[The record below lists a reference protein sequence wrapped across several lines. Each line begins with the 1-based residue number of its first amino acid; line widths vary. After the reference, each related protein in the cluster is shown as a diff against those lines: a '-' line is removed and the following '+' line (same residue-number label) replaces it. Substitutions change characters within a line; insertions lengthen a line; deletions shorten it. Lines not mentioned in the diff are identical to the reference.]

1 MPWQQHRAGEVM
13 QRLWIAAQA
22 VKRDDVVLTNDARCE
37 QHYVYAD
44 VAIMSADVDD
54 DQRWVY
60 VTTDNDRFRFAYD
73 QQVTVLRGI

>member
-1 MPWQQHRAGEVM
+1 
-13 QRLWIAAQA
+13 
-22 VKRDDVVLTNDARCE
+22 
-37 QHYVYAD
+37 
-44 VAIMSADVDD
+44 MSADVDD

>member
-1 MPWQQHRAGEVM
+1 M

-22 VKRDDVVLTNDARCE
+22 VERGDILLTTDARCE

-44 VAIMSADVDD
+44 
-54 DQRWVY
+54 RVY
-60 VTTDNDRFRFAYD
+60 GSYIEDETYVHVVTDEDRFRFAYD